1 MLGSLIIVFRE
12 VIEAGLVVGIVLAAT
27 RGIAGRGWWVA
38 GGVAAGVAG
47 AAIAAAFAGAL
58 STAFSGNGQDI
69 FSAAILCLAVLMLS
83 WHVIWMARHGRELAQ
98 QMQQM
103 GAAVSSG
110 SRSLGAMAT
119 VVAVAVLREGM
130 EVVLFLY
137 GIAVSTHV
145 GAFSLLSGGLLGVLG
160 GAALSYALYRG
171 LIIIPLRHLFA
182 VTNILVSLLAAGMAS
197 QAAALLASDDLIPA
211 LGYDIWDTSWLLSDG
226 SLAGR
231 TAKALAGYT
240 DRPTGVQILVWGL
253 TLVCLLATERFVRT
267 RPHPS
272 PSP

>member
-1 MLGSLIIVFRE
+1 
-12 VIEAGLVVGIVLAAT
+12 
-27 RGIAGRGWWVA
+27 
-38 GGVAAGVAG
+38 
-47 AAIAAAFAGAL
+47 
-58 STAFSGNGQDI
+58 
-69 FSAAILCLAVLMLS
+69 
-83 WHVIWMARHGRELAQ
+83 
-98 QMQQM
+98 
-103 GAAVSSG
+103 
-110 SRSLGAMAT
+110 
-119 VVAVAVLREGM
+119 
-130 EVVLFLY
+130 
-137 GIAVSTHV
+137 
-145 GAFSLLSGGLLGVLG
+145 
-160 GAALSYALYRG
+160 
-171 LIIIPLRHLFA
+171 
-182 VTNILVSLLAAGMAS
+182 MAS

>member
-12 VIEAGLVVGIVLAAT
+12 VIEAGLVIGIVLAAT

-38 GGVAAGVAG
+38 GGIAAGVTG

-69 FSAAILCLAVLMLS
+69 FSAAILCVAVLMLS

-98 QMQQM
+98 EMQQM
-103 GAAVSSG
+103 GAAVSAG

-145 GAFSLLSGGLLGVLG
+145 GAASLLTGGLLGVLG

-182 VTNILVSLLAAGMAS
+182 VTNVLVSLLAAGMAS

-240 DRPTGVQILVWGL
+240 DRPTGIQLLVWGL
-253 TLVCLLATERFVRT
+253 TLVCLLVMERFVRT

>member
-12 VIEAGLVVGIVLAAT
+12 VMEAGLVIGIVLAAT

-38 GGVAAGVAG
+38 GGIAAGVTG

-69 FSAAILCLAVLMLS
+69 FSAAILCVAVLMLS

-98 QMQQM
+98 EMKQM
-103 GAAVSSG
+103 GAAVSAG

-137 GIAVSTHV
+137 GIAVSAHV

-182 VTNILVSLLAAGMAS
+182 VTNILVSILAAGMAS

-240 DRPTGVQILVWGL
+240 DRPTGIQILVWAL
-253 TLVCLLATERFVRT
+253 TLACLLVTERYVRT

-272 PSP
+272 SP